1 MNLKNNT
8 LSVGWLSTG
17 NGEGSLGLL
26 EQGIDLHNEKKISI
40 EYVFTNRNYGEQK
53 GSDKFIE
60 FVKKNKIK
68 IITYS
73 SKDYK
78 SQKQSSWKDL
88 RNDFDKEVLSKISK
102 YKTDIII
109 AAGYMLFSPVICN
122 YFKILNI
129 HPALPNGPNGTW
141 KNVIKDLILTDAQT
155 SGISIHLM
163 TPDLDEGPNISFCE
177 FQIKNELNL
186 NLWRK
191 INRKNEDIETSEL
204 FIDIRKKIITHEK
217 ALLKKTLE
225 KISNKEID
233 IIKHNFVNLSDEVNK
248 IL

>member
-26 EQGIDLHNEKKISI
+26 KQGIDLHNEKQISI
-40 EYVFTNRNYGEQK
+40 EYVFSNRNYGEQK
-53 GSDKFIE
+53 GSDKFLE
-60 FVKKNKIK
+60 FVKENKIK
-68 IITYS
+68 TITYS
-73 SKDYK
+73 SRDYK

-88 RNDFDKEVLSKISK
+88 RNDFDKEVLSKISR

-141 KNVIKDLILTDAQT
+141 KNVIKDLILSDAQT
-155 SGISIHLM
+155 SGGLLVSLPPDEANRFINSCRQDASII
-163 TPDLDEGPNISFCE
+163 GE
-177 FQIKNELNL
+177 FKKQVSPL
-186 NLWRK
+186 
-191 INRKNEDIETSEL
+191 
-204 FIDIRKKIITHEK
+204 IR
-217 ALLKKTLE
+217 
-225 KISNKEID
+225 
-233 IIKHNFVNLSDEVNK
+233 LS
-248 IL
+248 L

>member
-26 EQGIDLHNEKKISI
+26 EQGIGLHNEKKISI

-186 NLWRK
+186 NLWKK

>member
-26 EQGIDLHNEKKISI
+26 EQGIGLHNEKKISI

-141 KNVIKDLILTDAQT
+141 KNVIKDLILSDAQT

-163 TPDLDEGPNISFCE
+163 TPDLDDGPNISFCE

>member
-1 MNLKNNT
+1 MNQINNI

-26 EQGIDLHNEKKISI
+26 KQGVDLHNEKKISI
-40 EYVFTNRNYGEQK
+40 KYVFSNREFGEKK
-53 GSDKFIE
+53 GSDNFIK
-60 FVKKNKIK
+60 FVKKNKIEM
-68 IITYS
+68 ITFS
-73 SKDYK
+73 SKEYK
-78 SQKQSSWKDL
+78 SQKQSNWKEL
-88 RNDFDKEVLSKISK
+88 RNSFDEVVLSKISR

-122 YFKILNI
+122 HFKILNL

-141 KNVIKDLILTDAQT
+141 KNVIKSLILSQSKS

-163 TPDLDEGPNISFCE
+163 TPDLDDGPNISFCE
-177 FQIKNELNL
+177 FHIKNKRNIG
-186 NLWRK
+186 LWEK
-191 INRKNEDIETSEL
+191 INEQYEDIETSTL
-204 FIDIRKKIITHEK
+204 FFEIRKKIISHEK

-225 KISNKEID
+225 KISNGEID
-233 IIKHNFVNLSDEVNK
+233 INKNNLVDLSKEVNQ

>member
-186 NLWRK
+186 NLWKK

>member
-26 EQGIDLHNEKKISI
+26 KQGIDLHNEKQISI
-40 EYVFTNRNYGEQK
+40 EYVFSNRNYGEQK
-53 GSDKFIE
+53 GSDKFLE
-60 FVKKNKIK
+60 FVKENKIK
-68 IITYS
+68 TITYS
-73 SKDYK
+73 SRDYK

-88 RNDFDKEVLSKISK
+88 RNDFDKEVLSKISR

-141 KNVIKDLILTDAQT
+141 KNVINDLILTDAQT

-186 NLWRK
+186 NLWKK

>member
-1 MNLKNNT
+1 MTQKNNT
-8 LSVGWLSTG
+8 LSVGWISTG

-26 EQGIDLHNEKKISI
+26 KQGVDLHNERKISI
-40 EYVFTNRNYGEQK
+40 EYVFSNRNYGEQK

-73 SKDYK
+73 SKEYK
-78 SQKQSSWKDL
+78 SQKQSSWKNL
-88 RNDFDKEVLSKISK
+88 RNDFDKEVLYKISD
-102 YKTDIII
+102 YKPDIII

-122 YFKILNI
+122 HFKILNI

-141 KNVIKDLILTDAQT
+141 KNVIKNLILSESET

-163 TPDLDEGPNISFCE
+163 TPDLDNGPNISFCE
-177 FQIKNELNL
+177 FRIKNKLNL
-186 NLWRK
+186 KLWKK
-191 INRKNEDIETSEL
+191 INEKKEDLETSEL
-204 FIDIRKKIITHEK
+204 FIDIRKKIISHEK

-225 KISNKEID
+225 KISNGEID
-233 IIKHNFVNLSDEVNK
+233 LRKNNSVNLSEEVNQ